1 MKILQFPLAKISL
14 AFIIGILTFQYY
26 KPQPFWVFGSV
37 LFCLFL
43 LLVFYFL
50 GKNKNNFKIPFG
62 IISLITPFLL
72 GVTTS
77 IIHKETYKP
86 IHYSNQIKEFE
97 NQFFI
102 QLVINEKLKNTQKN
116 TRYISTITS
125 VDNKK
130 SVGKIIL
137 NIRKPNTI
145 DSIKIGSKLNV
156 TGILYK
162 NRGSFN
168 PNQFDYGKYLENQ
181 EIYAQVY
188 TNETQI
194 KIVGTQKTLW
204 SQFSN
209 FRTKIIENLTLSNF
223 KKEELNILIAL
234 LLGQQQ
240 DISSEILKDYQY
252 AGAVH
257 ILSVSGLHVGFI
269 LMFITFL
276 LKPLSNSKRN
286 SILKLAIILCSL
298 WTYGILAGLSA
309 SVVRSVTMFSFVAI
323 GIHLRRTV
331 NIFHTL
337 LVSML
342 LILLCKPSFL
352 FDVGFQLSYLALF
365 FILWLQPVLS
375 NIWQPKNRII
385 QYIWDIVT
393 VSTAAQIGA
402 MPLSIYYFHQFPGLF
417 FLTNIIVLPL
427 IGVIMIVGLIAI
439 IIACFGK
446 VPFAIA
452 KPLEF
457 LIEFL
462 NYIIHW
468 LATFEDFIIKN
479 ISFNKEMLI
488 ASYLVIIF
496 SILWFKK
503 KEFITLIFT
512 LISIVSLQCVFIY
525 TKFKTENARE
535 LIVFNAKKYSIIT
548 ERKNDSVT
556 VYSNDSILETIDNN
570 LAIQSYL
577 IGNFC
582 EIKAK
587 RNIDNLL
594 FFKNK
599 KILIIDSTSVFLE
612 KIKPDILIVINSPK
626 VNMMRVFKN
635 WKPQQVVMD
644 GSNYKSYVRLWE
656 ATCRNEKI
664 PFHNTNEKGFYKIY
678 Y

>member
-1 MKILQFPLAKISL
+1 MKILHFPLAKISL
-14 AFIIGILTFQYY
+14 AFIIGIVSFQYY
-26 KPQPFWVFGSV
+26 KPSPIWVFGSV
-37 LFCLFL
+37 LFCVFL
-43 LLVFYFL
+43 LLVFHL
-50 GKNKNNFKIPFG
+50 LSKTKNNFKLIFG
-62 IISLITPFLL
+62 VLSLLTSLLL
-72 GVTTS
+72 GVASS
-77 IIHKETYKP
+77 IIHKETYNSL
-86 IHYSNQIKEFE
+86 HYTNQIKDYE
-97 NQFFI
+97 NQHLI
-102 QLVINEKLKNTQKN
+102 RLVINEKLKNTQKN
-116 TRYISTITS
+116 TRYISTIRS
-125 VDNKK
+125 VDKQQ
-130 SVGKIIL
+130 SFGKIIL
-137 NIRKPNTI
+137 NIKKPNQI
-145 DSIKIGSKLNV
+145 DSIKIGAELNV
-156 TGILYK
+156 IGMLYK
-162 NRGSFN
+162 NKGSFN

-188 TNETQI
+188 ANESQVKVI
-194 KIVGTQKTLW
+194 GKQKTIW

-209 FRTKIIENLTLSNF
+209 FRTKIIENLALSNF

-240 DISSEILKDYQY
+240 DISPEILKDYQY

-276 LKPLSNSKRN
+276 LKPMSNSKRN
-286 SILKLAIILCSL
+286 AILKLAVILISL

-323 GIHLRRTV
+323 GIHLKRTV

-342 LILLCKPSFL
+342 LILLWKPSFL

-365 FILWLQPVLS
+365 FILWLQPLLS

-417 FLTNIIVLPL
+417 FITNIIVLPL
-427 IGVIMIVGLIAI
+427 LGVIMIIGLIAI
-439 IIACFGK
+439 IIACFGI
-446 VPFAIA
+446 VPFVIA

-462 NYIIHW
+462 NSIIHW
-468 LATFEDFIIKN
+468 VATFEDFIIKN
-479 ISFNKEMLI
+479 ISFNKEMLV

-496 SILWFKK
+496 SVIWFKK
-503 KEFITLIFT
+503 KEFNTLILT

-525 TKFKTENARE
+525 TKFKTENAHE
-535 LIVFNAKKYSIIT
+535 LIVFNAKKHSIIT
-548 ERKNDSVT
+548 ERKNDLVT
-556 VYSNDSILETIDNN
+556 VYSNDSILENIDNN

-582 EIKAK
+582 KIEEKK
-587 RNIDNLL
+587 NIGNL
-594 FFKNK
+594 FYFKNK
-599 KILIIDSTSVFLE
+599 KILIIDSSSVYLE
-612 KIKPDILIVINSPK
+612 KTKPDILIVINSPK
-626 VNMMRVFKN
+626 INLLRVFES
-635 WKPQQVVMD
+635 WKPEQVVID
-644 GSNYKSYVRLWE
+644 GSNYKSYARLWE
-656 ATCRNEKI
+656 ATCRKEKI
-664 PFHNTNEKGFYKIY
+664 PFHNTNEKGFYKL
-678 Y
+678 